1 MSALKY
7 PGKISISFQ
16 EIKKRKHSEK
26 KTERHKSSFTFDVEN
41 A

>member
-7 PGKISISFQ
+7 PGKISIRFQ

-26 KTERHKSSFTFDVEN
+26 KTAARK
-41 A
+41 